1 VVKAVFNIIFS
12 GLLLVMSVAASA
24 EQVQLSAGDQAL
36 EKRVTALSEELRC
49 LVCQN
54 QNIADSHAELAID
67 LKNQVREKLREG
79 MSEPQV
85 LDYMVQRYGDFVLYR
100 PPVRAATWLL
110 WFGPFLLLSGGI
122 LMLWLMLR
130 RRRPQAEA
138 LPQSEMQR
146 AAQLLGS
153 GADTK
158 DQL

>member
-1 VVKAVFNIIFS
+1 VVKVVFNIIFS
-12 GLLLVMSVAASA
+12 ALLLAVSVAASA
-24 EQVQLSAGDQAL
+24 EQVQLSASDQAL

-100 PPVRAATWLL
+100 PPVRVATWLL
-110 WFGPFLLLSGGI
+110 WFGPFLLLSGGVVMLL
-122 LMLWLMLR
+122 LMLK
-130 RRRPQAEA
+130 RRRPQAEV
-138 LPQSEMQR
+138 LPESEMQR

-153 GADTK
+153 GTDTK

>member
-12 GLLLVMSVAASA
+12 GLLLVISVAASA